1 MKLILK
7 IGLLFLLPLF
17 ARSQTQQQQLYSLH
31 LALKGAPNDTMKMS
45 AYYNLIRYYAESN
58 RDSAM
63 FFVGKA
69 LVIAKKINQP
79 LWTAKLLIPKAY
91 VLMQQGNLPLSFKLT
106 NEAMAIVNDKNSEKN
121 VYIEKGGEFSTDT
134 HKYRLNLLNGVL
146 HQLGNLYVR
155 VGNEAKAIVYYKEE
169 IQNSELLNSKSGLVA
184 SNMNI
189 GSIYLRLNKLDSA
202 YFYSRKALANA
213 DLTGFKTY
221 RGSILANIGTVYFKR
236 NQLDSAK
243 QYYWKSLVVNRVQN
257 NRAAEISTHIVL
269 ATLYKSIQRTDSMMY
284 YAKEALAIASNL
296 KIANNISTSSEL
308 ISEAYKMNGSTDSA
322 FYYLVNSKKIRD
334 SLNQDRNEKLVQFQK
349 ISFDEQTRLE
359 QVEKENIAFQNKI
372 ITTALLTGLGLLSV
386 LAFVFYR
393 NNRQKLKA
401 NQILESTLSDL
412 KSTQSQLIQSEKMAS
427 LGELTA
433 GIAHEIQNPLN
444 FVNNF
449 SEVSME
455 LIEEVKSEKL
465 KAQSERDEQ
474 LETELLDDI
483 AQNLEKIAHHGKRAD
498 GIVKGMLQHSR
509 ASSNQKELANVNKL
523 ADEYLRL
530 AYHGLRAKDKSFN
543 AELVTN
549 FDEKLPLVEIVPQD
563 IGRVLLNLFTNAF
576 YAVQERNKEQTCL
589 PVRQGIKSKDGT
601 FKPVVELTTS
611 AKDGCVLIRV
621 KDNGSGIPE
630 HIKDKIMQPFF
641 TTKPTGEGTGLGLS
655 MSYDIVVKA
664 HGGTINV
671 NSEEGEFTEFTIA
684 IPITPKP
691 IIS

>member
-1 MKLILK
+1 LDFAFKLEEVQNNKDVQSYALQVKAFYKIQINELAEAEALLK
-7 IGLLFLLPLF
+7 ECWKIIRQFNIPANAPSGTISPD
-17 ARSQTQQQQLYSLH
+17 YY
-31 LALKGAPNDTMKMS
+31 LAL
-45 AYYNLIRYYAESN
+45 IRIKQN
-58 RDSAM
+58 RIPDA
-63 FFVGKA
+63 
-69 LVIAKKINQP
+69 IAAIKKDMQYIKV
-79 LWTAKLLIPKAY
+79 LRLDMLRDYKLLAS
-91 VLMQQGNLPLSFKLT
+91 LQEQQGDYQGAAISFKSFLTLQDSLLQDQKKYSSLSFET
-106 NEAMAIVNDKNSEKN
+106 ENQINE
-121 VYIEKGGEFSTDT
+121 
-134 HKYRLNLLNGVL
+134 
-146 HQLGNLYVR
+146 
-155 VGNEAKAIVYYKEE
+155 KE
-169 IQNSELLNSKSGLVA
+169 L
-184 SNMNI
+184 
-189 GSIYLRLNKLDSA
+189 SINKLQNENTIA
-202 YFYSRKALANA
+202 ALTRNFIIGIAV
-213 DLTGFKTY
+213 LL
-221 RGSILANIGTVYFKR
+221 SILAGFVYYR
-236 NQLDSAK
+236 
-243 QYYWKSLVVNRVQN
+243 
-257 NRAAEISTHIVL
+257 
-269 ATLYKSIQRTDSMMY
+269 YKSKQ
-284 YAKEALAIASNL
+284 K
-296 KIANNISTSSEL
+296 ANK
-308 ISEAYKMNGSTDSA
+308 A
-322 FYYLVNSKKIRD
+322 
-334 SLNQDRNEKLVQFQK
+334 
-349 ISFDEQTRLE
+349 LE
-359 QVEKENIAFQNKI
+359 QILVD
-372 ITTALLTGLGLLSV
+372 LRLT
-386 LAFVFYR
+386 
-393 NNRQKLKA
+393 Q
-401 NQILESTLSDL
+401 Q
-412 KSTQSQLIQSEKMAS
+412 QLIQSEKMAS

-449 SEVSME
+449 SEVSIE
-455 LIEEVKSEKL
+455 LIEEVKTEKA
-465 KAQSERDEQ
+465 KAESERDEQ
-474 LETELLDDI
+474 LEIELLDDI
-483 AQNLEKIAHHGKRAD
+483 TQNLQKIAHHGKRAD

-576 YAVQERNKEQTCL
+576 YAVQERNKEQRTNL
-589 PVRQGIKSKDGT
+589 PAGRQGIKSKDGT

>member
-17 ARSQTQQQQLYSLH
+17 ARSQTQQQKSDSLH
-31 LALKGAPNDTMKMS
+31 LSLKGAPNDTIKMS

-91 VLMQQGNLPLSFKLT
+91 VLMHQGNLPLSFKLT

-213 DLTGFKTY
+213 DITGFKTY

-243 QYYWKSLVVNRVQN
+243 QYYWKSLVVNRIQN
-257 NRAAEISTHIVL
+257 NRAAEISTHIAL

-308 ISEAYKMNGSTDSA
+308 ISEAYKMDGSTDSA

-401 NQILESTLSDL
+401 NQILESTLSNL

-498 GIVKGMLQHSR
+498 SIVKGMLQHSR
-509 ASSNQKELANVNKL
+509 ASSTSNKEPTDINKL

-530 AYHGLRAKDKSFN
+530 AYHGLRAKDKTFN
-543 AELVTN
+543 AAMVTDY
-549 FDEKLPLVEIVPQD
+549 DETIGNIKIIPQD
-563 IGRVLLNLFTNAF
+563 IGRVILNLITNAF
-576 YAVQERNKEQTCL
+576 YAVDEKKKQI
-589 PVRQGIKSKDGT
+589 GKDYEPTVSINTRKVGD
-601 FKPVVELTTS
+601 K
-611 AKDGCVLIRV
+611 ALIYV
-621 KDNGSGIPE
+621 KDNGNGIPE
-630 HIKDKIMQPFF
+630 KVLDKIFQPFF
-641 TTKPTGEGTGLGLS
+641 TTKPTGQGTGLGLS
-655 MSYDIVVKA
+655 MSYDIVKT
-664 HGGTINV
+664 HGGELKVETK
-671 NSEEGEFTEFTIA
+671 EGEGSEF
-684 IPITPKP
+684 
-691 IIS
+691 IIQLPVV